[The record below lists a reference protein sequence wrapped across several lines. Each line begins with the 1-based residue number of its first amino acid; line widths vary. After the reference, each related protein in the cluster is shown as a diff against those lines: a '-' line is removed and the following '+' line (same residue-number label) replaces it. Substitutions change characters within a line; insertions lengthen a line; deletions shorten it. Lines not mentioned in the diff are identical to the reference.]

1 MDRQPRP
8 RFEPPPPAMSAFRES
23 RIISAQMAASSSVSA
38 AEASSRSELSV
49 QQAAQSTARTADDDD
64 ADDANQTST
73 ATFKFGAGVPA
84 ATTSNTVA
92 TPTDSN
98 GSTIT
103 NLAASTSQPNTL
115 STSPSISSTATS
127 DRDSDF
133 PHRGPQNTGAAI
145 QTSSKAFHA
154 GGPSPGQISAAVVIP
169 LLFLIALVFAILF
182 LRRRRRRSNVVPSEL
197 QQQHHH
203 PMADR
208 SGAAFAKEAAYQSPR
223 HVPRPSVIAPILT
236 TTTNN
241 TYYTGLS
248 TPSTPSRTTSTATR
262 GPSDDSTRGA
272 AVPSVYDIP
281 PPAYAKLPPPG
292 STPTLPQLSFP
303 ADPFMDPDPVSPLN
317 SPSTST
323 FASTAPHTN
332 AALAA
337 LSGRDTSYTAVSLSP
352 NSSRNGPTPARPD
365 ISRAGTMRSAA
376 SVTSDMYSDT
386 ASVHSAKPARMSG
399 APNLVVGG
407 GTGANWLDFESGE
420 DGHRVSTGSEY
431 APGWVVGG
439 HGGDPFR
446 DPR

>member
-1 MDRQPRP
+1 
-8 RFEPPPPAMSAFRES
+8 
-23 RIISAQMAASSSVSA
+23 MAASSSASA
-38 AEASSRSELSV
+38 EAASSRSELSI
-49 QQAAQSTARTADDDD
+49 QQAAQSTAGTGDEDD

-73 ATFKFGAGVPA
+73 ATFKFGAEVPA

-92 TPTDSN
+92 TPTESN

-103 NLAASTSQPNTL
+103 NFAASTSQPNTL
-115 STSPSISSTATS
+115 STSPSPSISSTATS
-127 DRDSDF
+127 EHDSDF
-133 PHRGPQNTGAAI
+133 PYRGPQNTGAAI

-154 GGPSPGQISAAVVIP
+154 GGPSPGQVAAAVVIP

-197 QQQHHH
+197 QQHHHHH

-208 SGAAFAKEAAYQSPR
+208 SGAAFAKESAFQGPR
-223 HVPRPSVIAPILT
+223 RPSAIAPILT

-248 TPSTPSRTTSTATR
+248 TPSTPSRTTSTNTR

-272 AVPSVYDIP
+272 AVPSAYDIP

-303 ADPFMDPDPVSPLN
+303 ADPFMDPDPVSPLT

-323 FASTAPHTN
+323 SPSTAHTN

-407 GTGANWLDFESGE
+407 AGAGANWLDFESGD
-420 DGHRVSTGSEY
+420 DGHRVSTGSEF

>member
-1 MDRQPRP
+1 
-8 RFEPPPPAMSAFRES
+8 MSGIRES
-23 RIISAQMAASSSVSA
+23 RFSAMLASSSSAA

-49 QQAAQSTARTADDDD
+49 QQAAQSTAGTSDE
-64 ADDANQTST
+64 DDANDATQTSVSEPLT
-73 ATFKFGAGVPA
+73 AATTIKYGDGVSA

-92 TPTDSN
+92 TQTDSN

-103 NLAASTSQPNTL
+103 EFAASTSQPNTL
-115 STSPSISSTATS
+115 STSPSISNTATS
-127 DRDSDF
+127 GYAAES
-133 PHRGPQNTGAAI
+133 PYRGPKNPGAAI
-145 QTSSKAFHA
+145 QTSSKGFHA
-154 GGPSPGQISAAVVIP
+154 GGPSPGQIAAAVVIP
-169 LLFLIALVFAILF
+169 LLFLIGLVFAILF
-182 LRRRRRRSNVVPSEL
+182 LRRRRRRNNVVPREL

-203 PMADR
+203 PMTDR
-208 SGAAFAKEAAYQSPR
+208 SGTAFAKEAAYQTPHPR
-223 HVPRPSVIAPILT
+223 HVSRPSAIAPILT

-272 AVPSVYDIP
+272 AAPSAYDIP

-292 STPTLPQLSFP
+292 STPTLPQLAFP
-303 ADPFMDPDPVSPLN
+303 QDPFMDPEPVSPIT
-317 SPSTST
+317 STSL
-323 FASTAPHTN
+323 STTPHTN

-352 NSSRNGPTPARPD
+352 NSSRNGNGPIPARPN

-399 APNLVVGG
+399 APNIIVGG
-407 GTGANWLDFESGE
+407 AGADANWHDFESGD
-420 DGHRVSTGSEY
+420 DGHRISTGSEY
-431 APGWVVGG
+431 APGWVVGDR
-439 HGGDPFR
+439 HREDPFR